1 MNGNERQLLFADEFY
16 ESLDGI
22 LDYISPYVSSKYIRE
37 FLTDLDYFIPKK
49 ILPWPESHT
58 EYKYKRTPDR
68 SFRRAIFRKK
78 YYIIYK
84 VSDEYVEI
92 LLIVSSKRD
101 LTKISIQD

>member
-1 MNGNERQLLFADEFY
+1 MSDNARQLLFADEFY
-16 ESLDGI
+16 ESLD
-22 LDYISPYVSSKYIRE
+22 DKSRYESDKHIRS

-58 EYKYKRTPDR
+58 EYKYKRTPNR
-68 SFRRAIFRKK
+68 HFRRAIFRKK

-92 LLIVSSKRD
+92 ILIISSKRD
-101 LTKISIQD
+101 LTKIFIKD